1 MIRLGLVSEQLSV
14 DGYVRVSRVGSRRGE
29 RFISPAVQRELID
42 SWATMH
48 GARVLHV
55 FEELDESGGR
65 ADRPLLEEALHR
77 VEAGISQGIVVSK
90 VNRFGR
96 SLLSGLGAI
105 ERLRAAGGRFVSVQ
119 DGLDTST
126 DSGRLVL
133 HILLSLAEW
142 EGDRIR
148 AEWDQ
153 ARASAIKRGVYMSA
167 GSPVGYR
174 KTRSG
179 RLRPDADGS
188 VAIVEVFR
196 RRAEGESFSSL
207 ARWFEAQ
214 GVRTAYGN
222 PGWTSISMAKLV
234 RSAIYLGQIRDGPYV
249 NDSAHLPL
257 VDAATWQAAQHP
269 RRVVLL
275 HELQP
280 ALLARL
286 VRCAGCSLTMSAY
299 WHRAHGT
306 AVEVIYRCQGHS
318 AAGPCPAPA
327 SIGAL
332 YLEPYIEECVFDIL
346 RRRRRE
352 PAAELA
358 RAEHSLHAATAALTR
373 YRDSDRVLDTLG
385 EHAYVAGL
393 AARNERVRTARL
405 KLAAVRDAHSIHTL
419 PPTAKLERRWSTLND
434 DQRREVIAQVID
446 CVFVRPG
453 QLHVEERVTV
463 CRAGTAPRLP
473 RRGSYKGGEA
483 RPFIPHARHRLPTL
497 RPWPTR
503 RIERELA
510 DYLHGQ
516 RAWPTAAQ
524 FAAAGRRRLYDQ
536 IVRHAGVAC
545 WAHHFGLPILFAVR
559 SRDGWTDARIRAGL
573 ALYLRRK
580 RRFPTQ
586 EQFETDG
593 LGSLHN
599 ALRQSGGVQ
608 RWSAELAMALGPS
621 QRRPS
626 EALLHR
632 NQASRDEARAPP

>member
-1 MIRLGLVSEQLSV
+1 MASLSEHLSM
-14 DGYVRVSRVGSRRGE
+14 DGYVRVSRVGGRRGE
-29 RFISPAVQRELID
+29 RFISPAVQRELIE
-42 SWATMH
+42 SWAAMH
-48 GARVLHV
+48 GARVLEV

-65 ADRPLLEEALHR
+65 ADRRLLEKALSR
-77 VEAGISQGIVVSK
+77 VESGISQGIVVSK

-96 SLLSGLGAI
+96 SLLSGLAAI
-105 ERLRAAGGRFVSVQ
+105 ERVKAAGGRFVSVQ

-142 EGDRIR
+142 ESDRIR

-179 RLRPDADGS
+179 RLRPAPEAAA
-188 VAIVEVFR
+188 VIVEVFR

-207 ARWFEAQ
+207 ARWFEQQ
-214 GVRTAYGN
+214 GVRTGYGN

-234 RSAIYLGQIRDGPYV
+234 RSPVYLGHIRDGPYV
-249 NDSAHLPL
+249 NERAHPPL

-269 RRVVLL
+269 RRVVLVR
-275 HELQP
+275 EPQP

-286 VRCAGCSLTMSAY
+286 VRCAGCSMTMSAY

-318 AAGPCPAPA
+318 AAGECPAPA

-358 RAEHSLHAATAALTR
+358 RAEQALHAASAALTR

-385 EHAYVAGL
+385 EHAYVAGV
-393 AARNERVRTARL
+393 AARNRRVRTARL
-405 KLAAVRDAHSIHTL
+405 NVAALRDAHSIHTL
-419 PPTAKLERRWSTLND
+419 PPTAELEGRWVALND

-453 QLHVEERVTV
+453 QLHIEERVTV
-463 CRAGTAPRLP
+463 CRAGTAPTLP
-473 RRGSYKGGEA
+473 RTGSHKGGEA
-483 RPFIPHARHRLPTL
+483 RPFTAQARHRLPAL
-497 RPWPTR
+497 GPWPTD

-510 DYLHGQ
+510 EYLHGQ
-516 RAWPTAAQ
+516 RVWPTAAQ

-536 IVRHAGVAC
+536 IVRHAGIAC
-545 WAHHFGLPILFAVR
+545 WAHHFGLPTLFAVR
-559 SRDGWTDARIRAGL
+559 SREGWTEARIRAGL

-593 LGSLHN
+593 LSSLHN

-608 RWSAELAMALGPS
+608 RWSAELAMPLGPS
-621 QRRPS
+621 QRRPT
-626 EALLHR
+626 EALPHR
-632 NQASRDEARAPP
+632 QHASRDAGRAPA

>member
-1 MIRLGLVSEQLSV
+1 M
-14 DGYVRVSRVGSRRGE
+14 DGYIRVSTVRGRRGE
-29 RFISPAVQRELID
+29 RFISPTVQRDLIE
-42 SWATMH
+42 SWARLH
-48 GARVLHV
+48 GARVLEV
-55 FEELDESGGR
+55 FEELDQSGRR
-65 ADRPLLEEALHR
+65 ADRRLLDKALRR
-77 VEAGISQGIVVSK
+77 VDSGISQGIVVAK

-96 SLLSGLGAI
+96 SLLSGLAAI
-105 ERLRAAGGRFVSVQ
+105 ERVKAAGGRFVSVQ

-142 EGDRIR
+142 ESDRIGT
-148 AEWDQ
+148 EWEQ
-153 ARASAIKRGVYMSA
+153 ARASAIKRGVYMAA

-179 RLRPDADGS
+179 RLRPAPEAAA
-188 VAIVEVFR
+188 AIVEVFR

-207 ARWFEAQ
+207 ARWFEER

-234 RSAIYLGQIRDGPYV
+234 RSRVYLGQIRAGPYV
-249 NDSAHLPL
+249 NERAHPPL
-257 VDAATWQAAQHP
+257 VDAAIWQAAQHP
-269 RRVVLL
+269 KRVVLV

-318 AAGPCPAPA
+318 AAGACPAPA

-332 YLEPYIEECVFDIL
+332 YLEPFIEERVFDIL

-358 RAEHSLHAATAALTR
+358 RAEQALHAATAALTR
-373 YRDSDRVLDTLG
+373 YRDSDRVLDVLG
-385 EHAYVAGL
+385 EHAYVAGV

-419 PPTAKLERRWSTLND
+419 PSTAELERRWSTLND

-446 CVFVRPG
+446 CVFVGPG

-483 RPFIPHARHRLPTL
+483 RPFIPQARHRLPTL

-516 RAWPTAAQ
+516 RVWPTAGQ

-545 WAHHFGLPILFAVR
+545 WAHHFGLPILFSVR
-559 SRDGWTDARIRAGL
+559 SREGWTDARIRAGL

-586 EQFETDG
+586 AQFETDG

-608 RWSAELAMALGPS
+608 RWSAATGIALGPS

-632 NQASRDEARAPP
+632 SQASRDEGRAPP

>member
-1 MIRLGLVSEQLSV
+1 MASLAGQLSM
-14 DGYVRVSRVGSRRGE
+14 DGYVRVSRVGGRRGE
-29 RFISPAVQRELID
+29 RFISRAVQRELIE

-65 ADRPLLEEALHR
+65 ADRPLLEEALCR

-90 VNRFGR
+90 VSRFGR
-96 SLLSGLGAI
+96 SLLSGLAAI
-105 ERLRAAGGRFVSVQ
+105 ERVKAAGGRFVSVQ

-179 RLRPDADGS
+179 RLRPVPDAAA
-188 VAIVEVFR
+188 AIVEVFR

-207 ARWFEAQ
+207 ARWFEEQ
-214 GVRTAYGN
+214 GIRTAYGN

-234 RSAIYLGQIRDGPYV
+234 RSPVYLGQIRDGPYV
-249 NDSAHLPL
+249 NERAHPPL

-286 VRCAGCSLTMSAY
+286 VRCAGCSLIMSAY

-306 AVEVIYRCQGHS
+306 ALEVIYRCQGHS
-318 AAGPCPAPA
+318 AAGACPAPA

-332 YLEPYIEECVFDIL
+332 YLEPYVEQCVFDIL
-346 RRRRRE
+346 RRRRRD

-358 RAEHSLHAATAALTR
+358 RAEQALHAASAALIR
-373 YRDSDRVLDTLG
+373 YRDSDRVLDALG
-385 EHAYVAGL
+385 EEAYVAGT
-393 AARNERVRTARL
+393 AARRERVRKARL
-405 KLAAVRDAHSIHTL
+405 KLAAVRDAHAIHML
-419 PPTAKLERRWSTLND
+419 PPTPELEHRWVDLD
-434 DQRREVIAQVID
+434 DHQRRDLIAQVID

-453 QLHVEERVTV
+453 QLHIEDRLTV
-463 CRAGTAPRLP
+463 CRAGTAPSLP
-473 RRGSYKGGEA
+473 RTGSHKGGEA
-483 RPFIPHARHRLPTL
+483 RPFVRQARHRLPIL
-497 RPWPTR
+497 RPWPTH

-510 DYLHGQ
+510 DYLQGQ
-516 RAWPTAAQ
+516 RVWPTAAQ

-536 IVRHAGVAC
+536 VVRHAGVAC
-545 WAHHFGLPILFAVR
+545 WAHHFGMPVLFAVR
-559 SRDGWTDARIRAGL
+559 SREGWTEARIRAGL

-586 EQFETDG
+586 EQFEADG

-608 RWSAELAMALGPS
+608 RWSVELAMPLGPS
-621 QRRPS
+621 QSRPS

-632 NQASRDEARAPP
+632 THAGRAPA

>member
-1 MIRLGLVSEQLSV
+1 MRFSDLQLSV
-14 DGYVRVSRVGSRRGE
+14 DGYVRVSKVGARRGE
-29 RFISPAVQRELID
+29 RFISPTVQRELIE

-48 GARVLHV
+48 GAHVLDV
-55 FEELDESGGR
+55 FEEFDESGGR
-65 ADRPLLEEALHR
+65 ADRPLLRKALRR
-77 VEAGISQGIVVSK
+77 VEIGISQGIVVSK

-96 SLLSGLGAI
+96 SLVDGIAAI
-105 ERLRAAGGRFVSVQ
+105 EQVKAAGGRFVSVQ

-142 EGDRIR
+142 DSDRIR
-148 AEWDQ
+148 AEWEQ
-153 ARASAIKRGVYMSA
+153 ARASAIRRGIYMSA

-179 RLRPDADGS
+179 RLRPAADAAA
-188 VAIVEVFR
+188 AIAQVYR
-196 RRAEGESFSSL
+196 RRADGESFSSL
-207 ARWFEAQ
+207 ARWLEEQ

-222 PGWTSISMAKLV
+222 PGWTSISTAKLV
-234 RSAIYLGQIRDGPYV
+234 RSRVYLGEVRQGPYL
-249 NDSAHLPL
+249 NERAHLPL

-318 AAGPCPAPA
+318 AAGACPAPA

-332 YLEPYIEECVFDIL
+332 YLEPYVEERVFDIL

-358 RAEHSLHAATAALTR
+358 RAEHSVQAASAALTR
-373 YRDSDRVLDTLG
+373 YRDSDRVLDALG
-385 EHAYVAGL
+385 ENAYLAGI
-393 AARNERVRTARL
+393 AARGDRVRMARL
-405 KLAAVRDAHSIHTL
+405 ELVAVRDAHSIHTL
-419 PPTAKLERRWSTLND
+419 PSTAELESRWIDLD
-434 DQRREVIAQVID
+434 DHQRRGVIAQVID
-446 CVFVRPG
+446 CVFVRAG
-453 QLHVEERVTV
+453 QLHIEDRVTV
-463 CRAGTAPRLP
+463 CRAGTAPSLP
-473 RRGSYKGGEA
+473 RRGAYKGGEA
-483 RPFIPHARHRLPTL
+483 RPFAPQTRHRLPAL
-497 RPWPTR
+497 KPWPTE

-510 DYLHGQ
+510 DYLRGQ

-524 FAAAGRRRLYDQ
+524 FAASGRRRLYDQ
-536 IVRHAGVAC
+536 VVRHAGIAC
-545 WAHHFGLPILFAVR
+545 WAHHFGVPVLFAVR
-559 SRDGWTDARIRAGL
+559 SRESWTEARLRAGL
-573 ALYLRRK
+573 ALYLRRQ

-586 EQFETDG
+586 QQFEADG
-593 LGSLHN
+593 LGALHS
-599 ALRQSGGVQ
+599 ALRQTGGVQ
-608 RWSAELAMALGPS
+608 RWSAELTKPLGPS

-626 EALLHR
+626 EALLDRQRARRAVTHR
-632 NQASRDEARAPP
+632 EPA